1 MNVCFYSSFLF
12 LTNVFSAIYVQEYV
26 YASLFMGLF
35 GSSILVH
42 QFENNLYTDMIDKL
56 LICLIVTHGGYT
68 FIKKKYTSI
77 QSILILSCF
86 LSTIYIYFYLD
97 NRATNY
103 NEWFHLVLHIF
114 SSIGHNLIL
123 LL

>member
-1 MNVCFYSSFLF
+1 VFLF

-56 LICLIVTHGGYT
+56 FIFLVVTHGGYT
-68 FIKKKYTSI
+68 FIKNKYTNI

-86 LSTIYIYFYLD
+86 LSTLYIYFYLD
-97 NRATNY
+97 NSSINY
-103 NEWFHLVLHIF
+103 NEWIHLVLQIF
-114 SSIGHNLIL
+114 SSIGHHLIL